1 MLYTRYAFAVGF
13 CHGKEVLEV
22 GCGCGMGLGYLGQ
35 NARRLVGGDFTESL
49 LRRAHA
55 HYGGRVLLVRLDAQA
70 LPFRNESFDIVILF
84 EAIYYL
90 PRPEDFLTECKRI
103 LRPDGVLLL
112 CLPNKEWEG
121 FNPSPR
127 STQYFSA
134 RELQALL
141 SNCSFAVDL
150 LGAFR
155 NYPRTLQQK
164 ISAAVRKTAVRL
176 RVIPKTM
183 RGKEF
188 LKRLFYGQ
196 LVELTEEIEEGT
208 ASAQPLMPLST
219 DGPMPEFK
227 ILYVLA
233 RPRSPRSAI
242 LKPGS
247 QSTAIST

>member
-22 GCGCGMGLGYLGQ
+22 GCGCGMGLGYMGQ

-49 LRRAHA
+49 LMRARL

-70 LPFRNESFDIVILF
+70 LPFRNGSFDIVILF

-90 PRPEDFLTECKRI
+90 PRPEDFLNECSRI
-103 LRPDGVLLL
+103 LRPGGVLLI
-112 CLPNKEWEG
+112 CLPNREWEG
-121 FNPSPR
+121 FNPSPW

-141 SNCSFAVDL
+141 SDCGFAVDL
-150 LGAFR
+150 FGALGSH
-155 NYPRTLQQK
+155 PRSFQQK
-164 ISAAVRKTAVRL
+164 ISAAARKTAVRL

-196 LVELTEEIEEGT
+196 LVELTEEIEEGM
-208 ASAQPLMPLST
+208 APAQPLIPLSPN
-219 DGPMPEFK
+219 GPMPEFK
-227 ILYVLA
+227 ILYALA